1 MQTKQI
7 MQSNEKDIYIAS
19 NGLLCRVTKIAYTS
33 KEVDEN
39 LKF

>member
-1 MQTKQI
+1 M
-7 MQSNEKDIYIAS
+7 SNEKGIYIAS
-19 NGLLCRVTKIAYTS
+19 NGLLCRVTKRPYTS